1 MQQNDTTN
9 LTGLIQDI
17 ERMTGLG
24 TGNISGNPTKYK
36 EFTARMNNWY
46 DREVAT
52 ILAADTRWNWDDSNY
67 TDLPIGTADIVS
79 GQSTYQFDPS
89 WIRVINIQMADATTG
104 AFADMVPDDAEFDSV
119 VGPEEITIPND
130 PYNPLPITAP
140 GFTVVGGTITL
151 DTAPTTNIADGLKVY
166 FQRSVKHFAA
176 DGSTDTMSP
185 GFPIPFHRLLSY
197 GPAYDYCL
205 EFTKPQTDAYK
216 GEIEELEDG
225 LSTFMSE
232 RYKSDPPRLGTLR
245 QSFR

>member
-79 GQSTYQFDPS
+79 GQSIYQFDPS

-104 AFADMVPDDAEFDSV
+104 TFADMVPDDHH
-119 VGPEEITIPND
+119 PERPIQSAPHYSAWFHGCRRHDNARHRTDHISFRRTQGVLPTEREAFRRRRIYGYHEPRIPD
-130 PYNPLPITAP
+130 
-140 GFTVVGGTITL
+140 TV
-151 DTAPTTNIADGLKVY
+151 P
-166 FQRSVKHFAA
+166 SAA
-176 DGSTDTMSP
+176 FLRTR
-185 GFPIPFHRLLSY
+185 IRLL
-197 GPAYDYCL
+197 P
-205 EFTKPQTDAYK
+205 
-216 GEIEELEDG
+216 
-225 LSTFMSE
+225 
-232 RYKSDPPRLGTLR
+232 
-245 QSFR
+245 